1 MTERGRRVS
10 ATDREV
16 VGALEIGGTHVS
28 AALVSLDERAI
39 DPAGVQR
46 DALAADGTGD
56 ELVRSIVTAARRL
69 SRPDVTRWGI
79 ATPGPFDYA
88 RGVSRIRGVA
98 KLDALYG
105 ADLRAELSA
114 AVGVKPTAVSFIN
127 DASAFLIGEWWAGK
141 AHGDGRSIGVTLG
154 TGLGSAFS
162 EDGAIVR
169 SGDRV
174 PPGGE
179 LYRLRFR
186 GADVERTISR
196 AALRAAYGTGL
207 DDDVDVEQ
215 IAERA
220 HAGEP
225 AGGRVFDDLGTALGQ
240 FLTPWLRAFDPSCLV
255 VGGSIARSWGLF
267 ERSLRAELE
276 PVAGLRTVTVAEHID
291 DSALLGAAYYAAS
304 QT

>member
-1 MTERGRRVS
+1 MQGCEGIRPVKGG
-10 ATDREV
+10 V
-16 VGALEIGGTHVS
+16 VGSLDIGGTHVS
-28 AALVSLDERAI
+28 GGRVDLGSATLDARSRVSETL
-39 DPAGVQR
+39 PAGGGR
-46 DALAADGTGD
+46 A
-56 ELVRSIVTAARRL
+56 ELVAAISRVTRSIAREVHL
-69 SRPDVTRWGI
+69 LGV
-79 ATPGPFDYA
+79 AVPGPFDYA
-88 RGVSRIRGVA
+88 AGVSKIAHKLEALHGV
-98 KLDALYG
+98 
-105 ADLRAELSA
+105 DLRSELYA
-114 AVGVKPTAVSFIN
+114 ASNLQDPAAIHFLN
-127 DASAFLIGEWWAGK
+127 DAESFLLGEWWAG
-141 AHGDGRSIGVTLG
+141 AARHHSRAIGITLG

-179 LYRLRFR
+179 LFRVRFR

-220 HAGEP
+220 HAGES

>member
-1 MTERGRRVS
+1 MQGCEGIRPVKGG
-10 ATDREV
+10 V
-16 VGALEIGGTHVS
+16 VGALDIGGTHVS
-28 AALVSLDERAI
+28 GGRVDLGSATLDARSRVSETL
-39 DPAGVQR
+39 PAGGGR
-46 DALAADGTGD
+46 A
-56 ELVRSIVTAARRL
+56 ELVAAISRVTRSIAREVHL
-69 SRPDVTRWGI
+69 LGV
-79 ATPGPFDYA
+79 AVPGPFDYA
-88 RGVSRIRGVA
+88 AGVSKIAHKLEALHGV
-98 KLDALYG
+98 
-105 ADLRAELSA
+105 DLRSELYA
-114 AVGVKPTAVSFIN
+114 ASNLQDPAAIHFLN
-127 DASAFLIGEWWAGK
+127 DAESFLLGEWWAG
-141 AHGDGRSIGVTLG
+141 AARHHSRAIGITLG